1 MPNEA
6 AAQRGVDRTLP
17 LRLVLA
23 FTDKDYERGFL
34 DHYADVYFRYAQI
47 SLIVGFILVCE
58 DFLVDWIAFP
68 DVKANLYRLT
78 VVLPIWVPFI
88 GYTFQQRAKKHWQ
101 IAMTAAVLIVG
112 GCLFWALLAID
123 RNGGPGLNSWV
134 GIMNFTFVEVF
145 CFVILGIR
153 FRYALVAGTLLLL
166 SFLYGLWYEGMRD
179 LSYWIFHILN
189 MFLLAAGIGWWRELL
204 IRQDYAAR
212 TALDEARRDAESLA
226 RIKSEFLANM
236 SHEIRTPLNGVLGLA
251 RIGYRENRG
260 RKTQSTYEQIIGS
273 GSLLLKIV
281 NDILDFSKIEADKLL
296 VESVPLTLDHVLD
309 DALAPI
315 LEQARS
321 KNLAVTIERAP
332 NLPSACLGDPLRL
345 TQILMNLLSNAVKFT
360 EQGSVSLY
368 AGREDGMLVFR
379 VSDTGV
385 GMTAE
390 QIEKIFL
397 PFHQADSSATRK
409 FGGTGLGLS
418 ICRRLAGLLGGVIRV
433 ESRVGQ
439 GSSFELRLPYIAA
452 PATAA
457 VPELEH
463 APDACGPR
471 LSGLV
476 ILAAEDVEVNQV
488 ILADLLETEGA
499 QVVMVENGRQAV
511 ERVIQGGPDAFD
523 IVLMDIQM
531 REMDG
536 HEATRRILEHDPDL
550 PILGQTA
557 HVLTEEREKSLAAGM
572 RDQIGKP
579 IDAEELV
586 AKVLRHSRRRTAA
599 AAAAPSKT
607 LRQPIASGIDW
618 AALEAE
624 HSDRPAHVAKLV
636 SSILKHDADT
646 PEKLRAAAAASD
658 MEEMSFLAH
667 ATYNTALVAKA
678 HGLQALAKQA
688 ENAAR
693 QALPDAADRIMD
705 LALATEQ
712 LIAQLLSYSSVSA
725 EMSGEEA

>member
-1 MPNEA
+1 MPNA
-6 AAQRGVDRTLP
+6 VTTRKHADRSLP

-23 FTDKDYERGFL
+23 FTDPDYERGFL
-34 DHYADVYFRYAQI
+34 DHYADFYFRYAQV
-47 SLIVGFILVCE
+47 SLIVGLVLMCE
-58 DFLVDWIAFP
+58 DFLVDWFAFP

-78 VVLPIWVPFI
+78 VMVPIMLPFI
-88 GYTFQQRAKKHWQ
+88 GYTFLQRAKKQWQ
-101 IAMTAAVLIVG
+101 IAMSAAVLIIG
-112 GCLFWALLAID
+112 DCLFWVLLAID
-123 RNGGPGLNSWV
+123 HDGGMGLDSWV

-145 CFVILGIR
+145 CFFILGIR
-153 FRYALVAGTLLLL
+153 FSYALVSGTLLLL
-166 SFLYGLWYEGMRD
+166 SFLYALWHENLQD
-179 LSYWIFHILN
+179 VSYWVFHVVN

-204 IRQDYAAR
+204 IRQDYAQR
-212 TALDEARRDAESLA
+212 SALDEARHDAESLT

-260 RKTQSTYEQIIGS
+260 RETQSTFERILGS

-281 NDILDFSKIEADKLL
+281 NDILDFSKVEAGMLH
-296 VESVPLTLDHVLD
+296 VENVPLALDHVLD
-309 DALAPI
+309 DAVAPI
-315 LEQARS
+315 LELARTKS
-321 KNLAVTIERAP
+321 LPVAIEKAP
-332 NLPSACLGDPLRL
+332 DLPVACLGDPLRL

-360 EQGSVSLY
+360 ERGSVTLR
-368 AGREDGMLVFR
+368 ALREGEMLVFR
-379 VSDTGV
+379 VSDTGI

-390 QIEKIFL
+390 QIKQVFL
-397 PFHQADSSATRK
+397 PFQQADSSATRK
-409 FGGTGLGLS
+409 FGGTGLGLTIS
-418 ICRRLAGLLGGVIRV
+418 RRLAGLMGGDIRA
-433 ESRVGQ
+433 ESRIGQ
-439 GSSFELRLPYIAA
+439 GSMFELRLPCLAA
-452 PATAA
+452 HMTATIPEVEGAA
-457 VPELEH
+457 H
-463 APDACGPR
+463 ACGPR

-476 ILAAEDVEVNQV
+476 VLAAEDVEANQL
-488 ILADLLETEGA
+488 ILTDLLETEGA

-511 ERVIQGGPDAFD
+511 ERVIQGGGDAFD

-536 HEATRRILEHDPDL
+536 HEATRRILELVPDL

-586 AKVLRHSRRRTAA
+586 AKVLRHAR
-599 AAAAPSKT
+599 
-607 LRQPIASGIDW
+607 RQPSAATPVPPTATVDIDW

-624 HSDRPAHVAKLV
+624 HSDRPAHIAKLV
-636 SSILKHDADT
+636 TSILKHEADT
-646 PEKLRAAAAASD
+646 PARLRAAAAASD
-658 MEEMSFLAH
+658 MEEMTFLAH

-678 HGLQALAKQA
+678 HGLQALAKRA

-693 QALPDAADRIMD
+693 QALPEAVSRILD

-712 LIAQLLSYSSVSA
+712 LLVQLTGHNSA
-725 EMSGEEA
+725 PPEMSGGKS

>member
-1 MPNEA
+1 MPNKVA
-6 AAQRGVDRTLP
+6 AEKRADRTLP

-23 FTDKDYERGFL
+23 FTDPDYERSFL
-34 DHYADVYFRYAQI
+34 DHYADIYFRYAQV
-47 SLIVGFILVCE
+47 SLIVGLFLITE

-78 VVLPIWVPFI
+78 VMGPVMLPFI
-88 GYTFQQRAKKHWQ
+88 GYMFLQRAKEHWQ
-101 IAMTAAVLIVG
+101 IAMPAAILVIGDSLLWV
-112 GCLFWALLAID
+112 LLAID
-123 RNGGPGLNSWV
+123 RDGGKGLDSWV
-134 GIMNFTFVEVF
+134 GIMDFTFVEIF
-145 CFVILGIR
+145 CFAILGIR
-153 FRYALVAGTLLLL
+153 FRYALIAGTLLLL

-179 LSYWIFHILN
+179 VSYWIFHIVN
-189 MFLLAAGIGWWRELL
+189 MFLLAAGIGWWREWL

-251 RIGYRENRG
+251 RIGYRENEG
-260 RKTQSTYEQIIGS
+260 RKTQDSFERIIRS

-281 NDILDFSKIEADKLL
+281 NDILDFSKVEADKLL
-296 VESVPLTLDHVLD
+296 VENVPLTLDHVLD
-309 DALAPI
+309 DALAPV

-321 KNLAVTIERAP
+321 KNLALSIDRAP
-332 NLPSACLGDPLRL
+332 NLPKACLGDPLRL
-345 TQILMNLLSNAVKFT
+345 TQILMNLLSNAIKFT
-360 EQGSVSLY
+360 EQGGVFVN
-368 AGREDGMLVFR
+368 AGCEDEMLVFR
-379 VSDTGV
+379 ISDTGV

-418 ICRRLAGLLGGVIRV
+418 ISRRLAGLLGGDIRV
-433 ESRVGQ
+433 ESRLGQ
-439 GSSFELRLPYIAA
+439 GSTFELRLPCIAV
-452 PATAA
+452 PASAA
-457 VPELEH
+457 APELER

-476 ILAAEDVEVNQV
+476 VLVAEDVEVNQV

-536 HEATRRILEHDPDL
+536 HEATRRILEHDPGL

-557 HVLTEEREKSLAAGM
+557 HVLAEEREKSLAAGM

-586 AKVLRHSRRRTAA
+586 AKVLRHSRRSPAA
-599 AAAAPSKT
+599 AAAVPSAA
-607 LRQPIASGIDW
+607 LRQSIVSGIDW
-618 AALEAE
+618 TALEAE
-624 HSDRPAHVAKLV
+624 HSDRPAHIAKLV
-636 SSILKHDADT
+636 LSILKHDADT
-646 PEKLRAAAAASD
+646 PERLRAAAAARD

-678 HGLQALAKQA
+678 QGLQSLAKRA

-693 QALPDAADRIMD
+693 QALPDAAERVMD
-705 LALATEQ
+705 LALATEH
-712 LIAQLLSYSSVSA
+712 LIAQLMSYSSVSA